1 MANGEW
7 LCRPTTSDSR
17 FATRRSPFAT
27 HHSPFCATLI
37 APLETAHTQKE
48 MTLDSIT
55 LARQILEI
63 VEDKQ
68 ASNIVLLDVH
78 EQTTL
83 ADYFLIATV
92 DTLRQAKAI
101 EDDMLGKLRLEQNI
115 RPLTMDGVET
125 GGGGW
130 QVLDYGD
137 VIVHLFT
144 EEMRDYY
151 KLEQLWSKANVVVK
165 VI

>member
-1 MANGEW
+1 MAQEE
-7 LCRPTTSDSR
+7 LLES
-17 FATRRSPFAT
+17 
-27 HHSPFCATLI
+27 I
-37 APLETAHTQKE
+37 A
-48 MTLDSIT
+48 
-55 LARQILEI
+55 LARQILEL

-68 ASNIVLLDVH
+68 ATNIVMLDVH

-83 ADYFLIATV
+83 TDYFLIATV
-92 DTLRQAKAI
+92 DNLRQARAI
-101 EDDMLGKLRLEQNI
+101 EDDLLEKLRLQQNI
-115 RPLTMDGVET
+115 RPLTMEGVDT

-130 QVLDYGD
+130 AVLDYGD

-151 KLEQLWSKANVVVK
+151 KLELLWNKANVVVK

>member
-1 MANGEW
+1 MRRATSGE
-7 LCRPTTSDSR
+7 LLV
-17 FATRRSPFAT
+17 T
-27 HHSPFCATLI
+27 HHSSLAILCYTSGNVTYAGAVEEGL
-37 APLETAHTQKE
+37 
-48 MTLDSIT
+48 LDSIT

-63 VEDKQ
+63 VEEKQ

-83 ADYFLIATV
+83 ADYFLLATV

-101 EDDMLGKLRLEQNI
+101 EDDMLEKLRLQQNI
-115 RPLTMDGVET
+115 RPLTMDGVDT

-144 EEMRDYY
+144 EEMRDFYN
-151 KLEQLWSKANVVVK
+151 LEQLWSKASVVAK

>member
-1 MANGEW
+1 MAQEE
-7 LCRPTTSDSR
+7 LLES
-17 FATRRSPFAT
+17 
-27 HHSPFCATLI
+27 I
-37 APLETAHTQKE
+37 A
-48 MTLDSIT
+48 
-55 LARQILEI
+55 LARQILEL

-68 ASNIVLLDVH
+68 ATNIVLLDVH

-83 ADYFLIATV
+83 TDYFLIATV
-92 DTLRQAKAI
+92 DNLRQARAI
-101 EDDMLGKLRLEQNI
+101 EDDLLEKLRLQQNI
-115 RPLTMDGVET
+115 RPLTMEGVDT

-130 QVLDYGD
+130 AVLDYGD

-151 KLEQLWSKANVVVK
+151 KLELLWNKANVVVK

>member
-1 MANGEW
+1 MALEE
-7 LCRPTTSDSR
+7 LLES
-17 FATRRSPFAT
+17 
-27 HHSPFCATLI
+27 I
-37 APLETAHTQKE
+37 A
-48 MTLDSIT
+48 
-55 LARQILEI
+55 LARQILEL

-68 ASNIVLLDVH
+68 ATNIVLLDVH

-83 ADYFLIATV
+83 TDYFLIATV
-92 DTLRQAKAI
+92 DNLRQARAI
-101 EDDMLGKLRLEQNI
+101 EDDLLEKLRLQQNI
-115 RPLTMDGVET
+115 RPLTMEGVDT

-130 QVLDYGD
+130 AVLDYGD

-151 KLEQLWSKANVVVK
+151 KLELLWNKANVVVK